1 MQAGLPRRV
10 VWPRMQSELLS
21 KVQVLSMEKRQRE
34 QNPKVIY
41 LFIYLSILSAW
52 GSQQYATYT
61 TWQKITYPVIIFE
74 VLYELTYSHRHIF
87 NSAAKALLKE
97 VKIHGLPRR
106 GGNLISWA
114 DCISPSINAKRR
126 GLFVYSVELGV
137 GVFPAQP
144 LTFCTYVCD
153 FCNKQQRPMWQNTA
167 KLETVEGITSASI
180 AKHEGLD
187 MPPQPQS
194 CVGFLPFC
202 AASSR
207 LVQTRTKMIQEK
219 HIKRIL
225 VYFLLKSTV

>member
-41 LFIYLSILSAW
+41 LFIYLSIYPQCL
-52 GSQQYATYT
+52 GQYATYT
-61 TWQKITYPVIIFE
+61 TWQKITYLVIIFE

-144 LTFCTYVCD
+144 LTFCTYVLW
-153 FCNKQQRPMWQNTA
+153 FLQQTT
-167 KLETVEGITSASI
+167 ETNVTKHSQAGDRWRHNISQHCQTRGAGHATSAT
-180 AKHEGLD
+180 KLCWV
-187 MPPQPQS
+187 PP
-194 CVGFLPFC
+194 
-202 AASSR
+202 
-207 LVQTRTKMIQEK
+207 
-219 HIKRIL
+219 
-225 VYFLLKSTV
+225 LLCCEFKACSDQDQNDPRKTY